1 MADNITDKEAQKAA
15 KEAEKAAK
23 KAKQERIKQSK
34 PKKEGNVVT
43 RAGGA
48 VKKFWKDFVGTVKKV
63 VWPPADQVLKSS
75 LVVLVT
81 ILLIGAVVFGIDQGL
96 QAIYKASS
104 NAVVELGEKNKSEEE
119 ATTDADSQGLD
130 DALEQAAEDAQ
141 DSAAAAEET
150 AAAAEETTAAAE
162 EEAEAAE
169 ETTAAAEE
177 TTEAAEETAEAAEET
192 TEAQS

>member
-1 MADNITDKEAQKAA
+1 MADNTTDKEALKAA

-34 PKKEGNVVT
+34 PKKNGNVFT
-43 RAGGA
+43 RAAGA

-104 NAVVELGEKNKSEEE
+104 EAVMELGANHKSE
-119 ATTDADSQGLD
+119 ATT
-130 DALEQAAEDAQ
+130 AEG
-141 DSAAAAEET
+141 EESL
-150 AAAAEETTAAAE
+150 
-162 EEAEAAE
+162 EEAITQAIENAEAANEAAE
-169 ETTAAAEE
+169 E
-177 TTEAAEETAEAAEET
+177 AEETAEAAEEVTEAAEEVTEAAAEAEET
-192 TEAQS
+192 TEAQE